1 MGAAPFPRYSRAEHR
16 ADAAIHAVG
25 LCTGVAGA
33 VALLGVVVPGAAPPA
48 AVGLTLY
55 APALVAM
62 LGASAAYNLAHE
74 PGRKLVLRRL
84 DHAAIFLMIAG
95 TYSPFALAAIG
106 GPWGLTLFAANWT
119 LAVAGAVHATIWPR
133 WGERA
138 ETAVYLLMGWSILLA
153 VDRLLA
159 AVETLAITLLL
170 GGGVIYTLGVI
181 LHNAERLPFH
191 NALWHACVLTAAACH
206 YVAIWTTFA

>member
-1 MGAAPFPRYSRAEHR
+1 MGTAPFPGYSRAEHR

-25 LCTGVAGA
+25 LCAGVVGA
-33 VALLGVVVPGAAPPA
+33 AAVLGVVVPAATTPA
-48 AVGLTLY
+48 AAGLTFY
-55 APALVAM
+55 APALVVM
-62 LGASAAYNLAHE
+62 LGASAAYNLARE

-84 DHAAIFLMIAG
+84 DHAAIFVMIAG

-106 GPWGLTLFAANWT
+106 GPWGVSLFAANWG
-119 LAVAGAVHATIWPR
+119 LAVAGALHATIWPR

-153 VDRLLA
+153 VERLIA
-159 AVETLAITLLL
+159 GVDTLAIGLLL

-206 YVAIWTTFA
+206 YLAIWTTFA